1 MRPNTFKRKLA
12 AGETTVGAWL
22 SIPSGYAAEIVA
34 SQGVD
39 AAVVDLQHGMIG
51 LDTALAMLQAV
62 SATNATPLARSGGI
76 DDAQI
81 MRLLDSGAYGVVCPM
96 ISTPQD
102 AAEFVAACRYP
113 PVGRRSYGPARGL
126 LYGGPDYV
134 SRANGEI
141 MAVAM
146 IETRAGVDNVQQIA
160 AVEGVDALFIGPND
174 LALDLGSEPVPESRD
189 PVVVD
194 AIRRI
199 REAGAEAG
207 IPVGIFASTPEAAAA
222 RAREGF
228 LWVVPDNDAGLL
240 AKATARGVA
249 AVREA

>member
-12 AGETTVGAWL
+12 AGQTTVGAWL

-39 AAVVDLQHGMIG
+39 SAVVDLQHGMIG
-51 LDTALAMLQAV
+51 IDAALAMLQAV
-62 SATNATPLARSGGI
+62 SATGATPLARSGGI

-81 MRLLDSGAYGVVCPM
+81 MRLLDSGAYGIVCPM
-96 ISTPQD
+96 ISTARD
-102 AAEFVAACRYP
+102 AAQFVAACRYP
-113 PVGRRSYGPARGL
+113 PVGHRSYGPARGL

-134 SRANGEI
+134 SHANEEI

-146 IETRAGVDNVQQIA
+146 IETRAGVDDVA
-160 AVEGVDALFIGPND
+160 AIVAVDGVDALFIGPND

-189 PVVVD
+189 PVVID
-194 AIRRI
+194 AIRHI
-199 REAGAEAG
+199 REAGAAAG
-207 IPVGIFASTPEAAAA
+207 VAVGIFASTPDAAAE

-228 LWVVPDNDAGLL
+228 RWVVPDNDAGLL
-240 AKATARGVA
+240 AKAMARGVA